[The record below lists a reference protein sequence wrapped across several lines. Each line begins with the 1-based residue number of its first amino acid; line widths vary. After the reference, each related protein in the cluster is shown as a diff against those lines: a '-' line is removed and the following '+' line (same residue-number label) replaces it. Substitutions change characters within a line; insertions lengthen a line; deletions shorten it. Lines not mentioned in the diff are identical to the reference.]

1 MKIPIRSPEDLGL
14 VIRAVRKCSRVRQ
27 DDLAAL
33 ARVSKQFAT
42 DVERGKPTAQIGL
55 VLKLLAEIGIV
66 LNAEIPDSA
75 AGELTRQR
83 NLRNARSHRQG
94 SDHGDDPD
102 A

>member
-14 VIRAVRKCSRVRQ
+14 VIRAVRKSSRVRQ

-42 DVERGKPTAQIGL
+42 DVERGKATAQIGL
-55 VLKLLAEIGIV
+55 VLRLLAEIGIA
-66 LNAEIPDSA
+66 LNADIPDSA
-75 AGELTRQR
+75 APELTRQQ
-83 NLRNARSHRQG
+83 NLRNASAHSQRSG
-94 SDHGDDPD
+94 HGDDPH